1 MSYFSESGF
10 VFPFLECLD
19 FELAGEAKI
28 EHRCFEIAFEEP
40 QRPRRLGNDSDL

>member
-1 MSYFSESGF
+1 MSYFWESGF